1 MAEVERL
8 KNEHRDAMTDTEKR
22 NARTRERTIA
32 LIAEKV
38 SFTSAFFFFFRVWS
52 AGLTPSSLRP
62 CRTRSWRSFARNCGP
77 APRPCLRQATPTFTQ
92 AQQGGGSSATL
103 LLAETSRLRPSFF
116 TQAQFHLP
124 IVVITLP
131 LSGCRAGSR

>member
-38 SFTSAFFFFFRVWS
+38 SFTSAFFFF
-52 AGLTPSSLRP
+52 
-62 CRTRSWRSFARNCGP
+62 
-77 APRPCLRQATPTFTQ
+77 
-92 AQQGGGSSATL
+92 
-103 LLAETSRLRPSFF
+103 SRLVGWLDAVLFAP
-116 TQAQFHLP
+116 
-124 IVVITLP
+124 V
-131 LSGCRAGSR
+131 